1 MQSVTS
7 NAVASYS
14 APKVRNKN
22 QIAVFALPSNWGIE
36 VNEQQYPSTA
46 IDTWQP
52 MLNVEYEQDG
62 KNSSL
67 GFFQNNLTLVKNNAE
82 QFYVVLCPLS
92 EGKPIEIKHSILRQT
107 TNNVGTFVLTTERP
121 IYARCTNIVDA
132 MVIIGSTNATTNW
145 IKVCN
150 YDFTPLANTDVE
162 LDLYYI

>member
-1 MQSVTS
+1 VTS
-7 NAVASYS
+7 NAVANYS
-14 APKVRNKN
+14 APKHQNKN
-22 QIAVFALPSNWGIE
+22 QTAIFTVPSNWGIE
-36 VNEQQYPSTA
+36 VNEQQYSSTS
-46 IDTWQP
+46 IETWQP
-52 MLNVEYEQDG
+52 MVNVAYEQDG

-107 TNNVGTFVLTTERP
+107 TNAVGTFTLTTEKP
-121 IYARCTNIVDA
+121 LYARCTNIVDA
-132 MVIIGSTNATTNW
+132 MVIVGSNSATINW
-145 IKVCN
+145 VKVCN